1 MERKIIVVAFIIIIG
16 LFSSG
21 CARMIIMKSIYPSYD
36 ETISSWPKLR
46 NDYGRVIFYYNN
58 LAGAILLS
66 GARISIKID
75 DYQCTAEHGQ
85 FVYDDLPVGSHTISS
100 APYNKKQEPGV
111 LTLDIRPGEI
121 LYVEISYK
129 AIFSSESDAQGHL
142 NLRIVDEKT
151 ALDVLAT
158 SPQFTY
164 AYEYIES
171 CLAQQLRQIL

>member
-1 MERKIIVVAFIIIIG
+1 MERKITVVAFIIIIG

-129 AIFSSESDAQGHL
+129 AISSSESDAQGHL

>member
-1 MERKIIVVAFIIIIG
+1 MGRKITVVAFIIIIG

-21 CARMIIMKSIYPSYD
+21 CTRMIIMKSIYPSYD

-58 LAGAILLS
+58 LAGAILFP
-66 GARISIKID
+66 GARTFIGID
-75 DYQCTAEHGQ
+75 DYHCSAEHGQ
-85 FVYDDLPVGSHTISS
+85 FVYDDLPAGSHTFSTT
-100 APYNKKQEPGV
+100 PCNKKQEQGG
-111 LTLDIRPGEI
+111 LTVDIRPSEI

-129 AIFSSESDAQGHL
+129 AITSSGSDAQGHHS
-142 NLRIVDEKT
+142 LRIVDKKT

-164 AYEYIES
+164 AYKYIGS
-171 CLAQQLRQIL
+171 CLAQQLH